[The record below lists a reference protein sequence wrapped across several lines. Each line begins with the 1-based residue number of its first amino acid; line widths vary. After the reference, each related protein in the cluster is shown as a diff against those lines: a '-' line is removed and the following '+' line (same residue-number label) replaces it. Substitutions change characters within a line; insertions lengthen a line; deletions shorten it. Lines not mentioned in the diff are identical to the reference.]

1 MFDDILGSENEI
13 LIELPEDELDEVDE
27 IIYDDQLLP
36 TTEDDDRE
44 PTLEEVLE
52 EVKDFFDYHI
62 EKE

>member
-13 LIELPEDELDEVDE
+13 IELPEDELDEVDE

-36 TTEDDDRE
+36 TDDGSE
-44 PTLEEVLE
+44 LTLEEVLE
-52 EVKDFFDYHI
+52 EVKDFFDYHA